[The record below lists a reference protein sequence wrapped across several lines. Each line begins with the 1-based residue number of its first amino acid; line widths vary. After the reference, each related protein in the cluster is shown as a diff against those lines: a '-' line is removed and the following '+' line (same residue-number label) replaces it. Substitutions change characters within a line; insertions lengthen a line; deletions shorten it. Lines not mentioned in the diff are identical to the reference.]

1 MSLREADRS
10 GARIAIVGGGLS
22 GLYAA
27 WLLAERGIRDWVLFE
42 ARSTLGGRIL
52 SIPVAGSGD
61 GSATAASTARSR
73 FDLGPAWFWP
83 SIQGDLSRLID
94 TLGLARF
101 AQFESGDMM
110 YERTTGEPPVR
121 VRGFVSSPVGMR
133 LAGGTAS
140 LIDALHGQLE
150 RERILCQ
157 TAVRTIRQAGD
168 RLELDS
174 RHASGATTTWRV
186 QHVLLALPP
195 RLAAQSIAFEP
206 SLPDSL
212 SKQWRSTATW
222 MAPHAKYVA
231 VFDTPFW
238 REAGLS
244 GAGRSGRGPMTE
256 IHDASM
262 PGQAAAL
269 FGFLGVPP
277 HVRKSA
283 GDAVVKTHCRAQ
295 LVRLFG
301 ARAAEPRAEFFKDW
315 ASDPWTSTAAD
326 MQITGD
332 HPEPPD
338 SVVPTG
344 PWKDR
349 LTGIASEW
357 SVRFPG
363 YLAGAVDAAQRG
375 VERVLDGRQSAVDPV
390 GE

>member
-1 MSLREADRS
+1 MSLREADRP

-110 YERTTGEPPVR
+110 YERTTDEPPVR

-133 LAGGTAS
+133 LAGGTSS

-157 TAVRTIRQAGD
+157 TAVRIIRQAGD

-186 QHVLLALPP
+186 QHVLLAGRLLLVALLEIAGHGLVVALDGVP
-195 RLAAQSIAFEP
+195 RRVGDAAFHQLGGGA
-206 SLPDSL
+206 
-212 SKQWRSTATW
+212 QQG
-222 MAPHAKYVA
+222 VA
-231 VFDTPFW
+231 VLDAALQ
-238 REAGLS
+238 EGAGAAGL
-244 GAGRSGRGPMTE
+244 
-256 IHDASM
+256 D
-262 PGQAAAL
+262 
-269 FGFLGVPP
+269 GF
-277 HVRKSA
+277 
-283 GDAVVKTHCRAQ
+283 
-295 LVRLFG
+295 
-301 ARAAEPRAEFFKDW
+301 
-315 ASDPWTSTAAD
+315 
-326 MQITGD
+326 
-332 HPEPPD
+332 
-338 SVVPTG
+338 
-344 PWKDR
+344 
-349 LTGIASEW
+349 
-357 SVRFPG
+357 
-363 YLAGAVDAAQRG
+363 QRNF
-375 VERVLDGRQSAVDPV
+375 R
-390 GE
+390 